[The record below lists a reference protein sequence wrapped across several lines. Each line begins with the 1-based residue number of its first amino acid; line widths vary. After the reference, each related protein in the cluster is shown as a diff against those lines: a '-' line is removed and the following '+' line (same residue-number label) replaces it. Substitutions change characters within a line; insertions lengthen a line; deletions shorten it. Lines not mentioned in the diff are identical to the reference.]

1 MTSTQAVGYGH
12 IDNTRSSFGH
22 TIFPFSDAPAPKK
35 ISARFNFISFLA
47 VSQRLEVPLLHV
59 TWDPSRQLVGA
70 GHSGQIAEAP
80 LSLESSFAFKR
91 IGSDDKIDDA
101 GAEIFHPLINEVAI
115 LRHQHIEGHPNV
127 PELEGVCWDITPSKG
142 SSSSGTVTT
151 GRVNEFNVWPVL
163 VFEKSQYGDLYQFS
177 QSPEGR
183 ELTLSDRLKICM
195 DVGNAVAVLQTNH
208 IIHGD
213 VKPQNVLVY
222 ASQQPGV
229 LSMAKLIDFGF
240 ASWCGDANDRVTLP
254 RSWPWYAP
262 ECDEYPQLTPL
273 EGQKT
278 DRTTYSR
285 ALEGANS
292 PLEILASLKSHQLLP
307 RLAYEL
313 VAEEPSIQARS
324 KQMLQQ
330 FFSGSLAYDST
341 SRHPNMK
348 AALAHLD
355 IEEARRTSYPSAN
368 YLSYADRM
376 RRQAG
381 KRVDVIQ
388 MPPATDADFNICM
401 SLHFLYSSDYRLRVH
416 VARCLQEIVDSDPA
430 STSLSH
436 QLALCNRLGFGGM
449 STCQNN
455 SSGKSDYP
463 LGIGIDSAPDKEIQ
477 ASLDYIS
484 SSGKDQFV
492 IFGTFYALSE
502 ALRFNNDLPLVDI
515 YRRDNVL
522 EAAENAM
529 RFELRH
535 VENVLGPDHWI
546 TLLLMTDLASIV
558 GAQKRDR
565 DAEELE
571 VDLVHRSS
579 RAFGRRHG
587 DTLDCMSRLVWRYM
601 RDGRLKQAE
610 ELALEVVN
618 TRVEL
623 YSKHDPISI
632 ARASDLGWI
641 YVHQGRLKEAEDVFA
656 ELVAL
661 DDSEPGTEF
670 PSTLKSME
678 DLAFVYE
685 RQHRFQEA
693 EHVLLRV
700 ISGRQKVFGRE
711 DPGTLATLR
720 SLESMYRQQG
730 REDKADALLSG
741 RRHGD
746 PHFTVDSQRG
756 AVLAATYN
764 VAAISSVVRALVPQQ
779 YSAEEGLRR

>member
-1 MTSTQAVGYGH
+1 MTSTQAVGCGH
-12 IDNTRSSFGH
+12 RDNTWSTVGH
-22 TIFPFSDAPAPKK
+22 TIFPLSDTPAPKK
-35 ISARFNFISFLA
+35 ITARFNFISFLA

-59 TWDPSRQLVGA
+59 TWDPWRQLVGA
-70 GHSGQIAEAP
+70 GHSGRIAEAP
-80 LSLESSFAFKR
+80 LSLELSFAFKR
-91 IGSDDKIDDA
+91 IGNDDKIDDA

-115 LRHQHIEGHPNV
+115 LRHQHIERHPNI

-142 SSSSGTVTT
+142 SSSSDT
-151 GRVNEFNVWPVL
+151 
-163 VFEKSQYGDLYQFS
+163 
-177 QSPEGR
+177 
-183 ELTLSDRLKICM
+183 
-195 DVGNAVAVLQTNH
+195 
-208 IIHGD
+208 
-213 VKPQNVLVY
+213 NVLVY
-222 ASQQPGV
+222 ASQEPGV

-240 ASWCGDANDRVTLP
+240 ASWCGDAKDRVTLP

-262 ECDEYPQLTPL
+262 ECDEYPQLTSL

-278 DRTTYSR
+278 DVYSYGVLCLWFLFERFFSGLLTDPDKFQQRTTYSR

-292 PLEILASLKSHQLLP
+292 PLEILASLKSHQLLS

-313 VAEEPSIQARS
+313 VAEEPSIQAQS
-324 KQMLQQ
+324 KEMLQQ

-348 AALAHLD
+348 AALAYLD
-355 IEEARRTSYPSAN
+355 IEEARRTRYPSAQ
-368 YLSYADRM
+368 YLAYADRM

-381 KRVDVIQ
+381 KHVDVVQ
-388 MPPATDADFNICM
+388 MPPATDADFNICE

-416 VARCLQEIVDSDPA
+416 VVRCLQEIVDSDPT

-436 QLALCNRLGFGGM
+436 QLAVCNRLGFGGL

-455 SSGKSDYP
+455 SSGKSDHP
-463 LGIGIDSAPDKEIQ
+463 FGIGIDNAPEKEIQ
-477 ASLDYIS
+477 ATLDYIS

-492 IFGTFYALSE
+492 IFGTFYAHSE
-502 ALRFNNDLPLVDI
+502 ALRFTNDLSLVDI
-515 YRRDNVL
+515 YRQDNIL

-529 RFELRH
+529 RFELRS

-579 RAFGRRHG
+579 RAFGRRHR
-587 DTLDCMSRLVWRYM
+587 DTLDCMSSLVWRYM

-618 TRVEL
+618 IGVEL
-623 YSKHDPISI
+623 YSKHDPVSM

-661 DDSEPGTEF
+661 DDREPGTEF
-670 PSTLKSME
+670 PATLKNME
-678 DLAFVYE
+678 SLAFVYE
-685 RQHRFQEA
+685 RQRRFEEA
-693 EHVLLRV
+693 EHLLLRV
-700 ISGRQKVFGRE
+700 ISGREKGFGCE

-741 RRHGD
+741 RYTS
-746 PHFTVDSQRG
+746 P
-756 AVLAATYN
+756 
-764 VAAISSVVRALVPQQ
+764 
-779 YSAEEGLRR
+779 E